1 MNKEFRLFGYVKLIS
16 GISKSILYD
25 SWRNTFTYISNEEAE
40 IIKQINSLPLS
51 SLAEAFGSEEV
62 EDVIHTLNGSDY
74 GFYCSSD
81 EKNDFLDLNE
91 NYISPA
97 AIETIIIDF
106 GKYFSQEIFQKIIKE
121 SMKFLTK
128 SLLFRFFT
136 VPPKNVISLYLS
148 ELKQSLFVNIELIM
162 PYQNIDMVFFNEL
175 NISKIVLFN
184 SPYNKIEWLE
194 DKSKCV
200 VYYTDGISVETC
212 GVIDESM
219 FILDYENYTLSKNF
233 NSCLYKKLSI
243 DSNGFI
249 KNCPAMKHN
258 YGHIRNINIE
268 DVINLPEFQKW
279 WQIKKDDIEVC
290 KDCELRYFCHDCR
303 AYTLNNN
310 IYGKPSKCKY
320 NPYNNSWK

>member
-1 MNKEFRLFGYVKLIS
+1 
-16 GISKSILYD
+16 
-25 SWRNTFTYISNEEAE
+25 
-40 IIKQINSLPLS
+40 
-51 SLAEAFGSEEV
+51 
-62 EDVIHTLNGSDY
+62 
-74 GFYCSSD
+74 
-81 EKNDFLDLNE
+81 
-91 NYISPA
+91 
-97 AIETIIIDF
+97 
-106 GKYFSQEIFQKIIKE
+106 
-121 SMKFLTK
+121 
-128 SLLFRFFT
+128 
-136 VPPKNVISLYLS
+136 
-148 ELKQSLFVNIELIM
+148 LKHSLFVNIELIM
-162 PYQNIDMVFFNEL
+162 PYQNIDMDFLNEL

-243 DSNGFI
+243 DSYGFI

-258 YGHIRNINIE
+258 YGHISNINIE

-279 WQIKKDDIEVC
+279 WHIKKDDIDVC

>member
-40 IIKQINSLPLS
+40 IIQQINSLPLS
-51 SLAEAFGSEEV
+51 ELAEAFGSEEV

-81 EKNDFLDLNE
+81 EKNNFLDLNE
-91 NYISPA
+91 RYISPA

-121 SMKFLTK
+121 SMKNLTK
-128 SLLFRFFT
+128 SLLFRFFI
-136 VPPKNVISLYLS
+136 VLPKNDISLYLS
-148 ELKQSLFVNIELIM
+148 ELKHSLFVNIELIM
-162 PYQNIDMVFFNEL
+162 PYQNIDMDFLNEL

-258 YGHIRNINIE
+258 YGHISNITIE